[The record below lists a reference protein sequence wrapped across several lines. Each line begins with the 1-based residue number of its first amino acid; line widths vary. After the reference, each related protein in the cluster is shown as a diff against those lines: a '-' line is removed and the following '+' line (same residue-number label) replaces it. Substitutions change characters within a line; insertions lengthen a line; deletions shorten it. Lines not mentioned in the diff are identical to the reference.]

1 MKGTRLKDK
10 RSMIQLFNQSTNPR
24 FDQTEGRRV
33 RRLEDRKKGRRGL
46 RIKEQGVRIKA
57 QEKRK

>member
-1 MKGTRLKDK
+1 
-10 RSMIQLFNQSTNPR
+10 MIQLFNQSTNPR